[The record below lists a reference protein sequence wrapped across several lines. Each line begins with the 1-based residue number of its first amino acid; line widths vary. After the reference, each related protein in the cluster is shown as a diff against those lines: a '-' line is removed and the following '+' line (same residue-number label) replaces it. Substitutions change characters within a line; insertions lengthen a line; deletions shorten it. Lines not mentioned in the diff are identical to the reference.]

1 MGNVHLHLTV
11 FPFFFFVLQLDILS
25 PQVSE
30 TVRPSHVSQEA
41 LLNQCHQVKSACDPS
56 QTLLPVN
63 GTCSASHPNSS
74 VEQEDKSKGSSF
86 VLPDLNLPFD
96 DDISSG
102 ILYGVS

>member
-1 MGNVHLHLTV
+1 M
-11 FPFFFFVLQLDILS
+11 
-25 PQVSE
+25 
-30 TVRPSHVSQEA
+30 
-41 LLNQCHQVKSACDPS
+41 KSACDPS

-102 ILYGVS
+102 ILYGVSWEESDVNQDSFSTNQVEVRSPVALLLNNT